1 VQRTFEIWSFVFKFV
16 LKRVALNLKWTYW
29 GKFSE
34 ATKKERLQRL
44 AVWLREGLL
53 RLGPT
58 FIKIGQQV
66 RQQAATGSV
75 CASLPTSMSEA
86 LSPPIPPPP
95 TSSPPV
101 WTFCPRS

>member
-1 VQRTFEIWSFVFKFV
+1 MFKFV

-34 ATKKERLQRL
+34 AAKKERLL
-44 AVWLREGLL
+44 AQAKWLREGLL

-66 RQQAATGSV
+66 RARLRPWRGCRRHV
-75 CASLPTSMSEA
+75 
-86 LSPPIPPPP
+86 
-95 TSSPPV
+95 
-101 WTFCPRS
+101 R